1 MRASIAILIG
11 AIILCAQAQEDLRKQ
26 FLVASVRKLS
36 TFLYLYLYIHQLC
49 NIFIILLTFSNKN
62 PIRMQLSIYMS
73 NLHKA

>member
-36 TFLYLYLYIHQLC
+36 TFLYLYLLGI
-49 NIFIILLTFSNKN
+49 K
-62 PIRMQLSIYMS
+62 IR
-73 NLHKA
+73 K

>member
-36 TFLYLYLYIHQLC
+36 TFLYLYLHIHPLC
-49 NIFIILLTFSNKN
+49 NILVRFVPLVIDHN
-62 PIRMQLSIYMS
+62 PGYKS
-73 NLHKA
+73 